1 MYYTGFADE
10 AGADLDIQIKATK
23 ELGWKF
29 IETRALMGSNLA
41 FIDDN
46 AFDEVCRKLD
56 EADVKFNSFGSG
68 VANWATSITGS
79 PEKSYDEI
87 RRAIPRMQKLGT
99 EFIRIM
105 SFPVK
110 DMDEYE
116 SFADET
122 FKRLKTIAK
131 IAEDGGV
138 ICVLENCSGWAS
150 GSYEH
155 TLRTLEA
162 VNSPALKLV
171 FDTGNPVFD
180 DDVRKY
186 PYKKQDSWEF
196 YNAVKDHIVY
206 IHIKDGYMDGDKEAF
221 TFPGEGNGCVKKI
234 VADLLKNGYD
244 GGFSIEPHMAV
255 VFHNQSVKS
264 EADIRYN
271 NYIEYGKRFMK
282 IVDEIKKNI
291 CSTI

>member
-1 MYYTGFADE
+1 MVRLISFSIFYYQRLLYF
-10 AGADLDIQIKATK
+10 LISFCNVSLKSH
-23 ELGWKF
+23 
-29 IETRALMGSNLA
+29 ETA
-41 FIDDN
+41 FIAKFEKDILQFN
-46 AFDEVCRKLD
+46 EVVECYHIAGMHDYLLK
-56 EADVKFNSFGSG
+56 V
-68 VANWATSITGS
+68 
-79 PEKSYDEI
+79 
-87 RRAIPRMQKLGT
+87 M
-99 EFIRIM
+99 
-105 SFPVK
+105 VK